1 MKEFKRKINED
12 NFVLYRLGENA
23 KDNHQIISDADPED
37 WWVHIDGLAS
47 AHCIIEKIEVDELDL
62 EFASSHIRDNSKYKT
77 QKQRDYCTSVY
88 TPSGFKENIELLNE
102 KIKRLDLEIKL
113 LDNKISQI
121 KNEKEVKK
129 SKAKAT
135 PKKCKNEKAKKN

>member
-47 AHCIIEKIEVDELDL
+47 AHCIIEKIEIDELDL

-77 QKQRDYCTSVY
+77 HKNLRFCY
-88 TPSGFKENIELLNE
+88 TQVKNLKKTKNPGEV
-102 KIKRLDLEIKL
+102 KL
-113 LDNKISQI
+113 L
-121 KNEKEVKK
+121 KNPEIYILK
-129 SKAKAT
+129 
-135 PKKCKNEKAKKN
+135 